1 MVPSPARRLSLLSRT
16 PSHRSHPPRGRLS
29 GLWGLG
35 LRTCVWVPLVS
46 AITLVFTAAALA
58 DVDYTTFIYT
68 NHSGVK
74 VSDLE
79 VSYILQPGGSL
90 LNPTVSQQ
98 PAGAPTPL
106 LTVVGDEVHIDW
118 QGPAIDNGQTVSLT
132 IQCERSLLDTQ
143 FVWWTE
149 YGNVVSGP
157 LGNRPLWPVASKPAI
172 IGNFGT
178 VEDSSLHGG
187 LDIAE
192 AVNQPV
198 RAMMDLTIVGVPIVD
213 VNKPHLGNYIYL
225 SDGTNLYAIAHIK
238 ETLAAHW
245 NDFDPQ
251 PYVPGGE
258 GDVGR
263 TILRGDIIGY
273 VTGRANPGGGTF
285 DHIHL
290 ECSPDC
296 GTIKNPDG
304 TYMTL
309 DDIWDLA
316 RPKRSNPLTA
326 TYDGGTLFMLKDP
339 SASDNQSAP
348 EIGPIFWRPVEN
360 DHVGGFTE
368 FGNAKTATGVRRGT
382 FVNGHVDI
390 IQQITDDQG
399 AALPTADHT
408 RQDTK
413 DTTIPIN
420 EIVVSD
426 PYKVSYKVTGT
437 GVVAGHDIAER
448 TLVEFNQAASVYN
461 DATVAVI
468 YDIIFDIG
476 PDAKTR
482 NVEPPASPPDLPE
495 THPLY
500 NHCYILTNTNGAA
513 PTAANSWNTMAK
525 ANPGNQAD
533 GTGAQVAQNNAEAMF
548 PDGIYEVEGFGYD
561 VGGGLVSFPANK
573 TSTTYLVRVNNWQQT
588 AVPGSLDNSPPA
600 RATETF
606 SKDGQE
612 RSVAHVFLSYGD
624 NSDVFAQGKNYLG
637 GQSYDAYVTHHKP
650 NGWKEGDPYMSG
662 DFRRTVPA
670 DGNGE
675 IPWLKIVNTEDLGG
689 VGKYDLTFDYDDN
702 AAFSWT
708 LDGLGAFEVKIPG
721 STLKELRSGVPT
733 RPWNQGDSWEGGGVP
748 GAGATAFAINGMTTD
763 CQTVVDG
770 NVTVSALYV
779 SGPDA
784 AMCVKIQNG
793 ANLSISNYAN
803 VVDGGCLDLNGGS
816 LNTPE
821 VRLNGGS
828 LVGNGTVTVGQRVRN
843 RGLVSPGHSAGT
855 ITIVGNYVQEA
866 DGVLLMELAGTG
878 PGQFDR
884 LIVNNGMMNLA
895 GTLDVDL
902 INGFVPGW
910 GQSFDLLDWQSLVGK
925 FTTLDLPALSGNLTW
940 DTGNLYSTGGLAITP
955 EPATLALVALG
966 GLGLAW
972 RRPRRRAG
980 R

>member
-35 LRTCVWVPLVS
+35 RRTCVWAPLVS

-132 IQCERSLLDTQ
+132 FQCERSLIDTQ
-143 FVWWTE
+143 YVWWTE

-157 LGNRPLWPVASKPAI
+157 LGDRPLWPVASKPAI

-213 VNKPHLGNYIYL
+213 VSKPHLGNFIYL

-263 TILRGDIIGY
+263 TILRGDILGY

-304 TYMTL
+304 TYKDL

-316 RPKRSNPLTA
+316 RPNRTNPLTA
-326 TYDGGTLFMLKDP
+326 TCDGGTLFMLKDP

-368 FGNAKTATGVRRGT
+368 FGNAKTATDVRRGT

-390 IQQITDDQG
+390 VQQITDDQG

-420 EIVVSD
+420 DIVVSD
-426 PYKVSYKVTGT
+426 PYKVSYRVTGT
-437 GVVAGHDIAER
+437 GPVAGHDIAER
-448 TLVEFNQAASVYN
+448 TLVEFSQKASVYD

-482 NVEPPASPPDLPE
+482 NVQPPASPPALPE

-500 NHCYILTNTNGAA
+500 NHCYILTNTNGAT
-513 PTAANSWNTMAK
+513 PTDANSWNTMAK

-573 TSTTYLVRVNNWQQT
+573 TSTTYLVRVNNWKQT
-588 AVPGSLDNSPPA
+588 AIPGSFLPAANA
-600 RATETF
+600 RADETF

-612 RSVAHVFLSYGD
+612 VSTAHIFLTYLEPSL
-624 NSDVFAQGKNYLG
+624 VKAQGDGYLAAHL
-637 GQSYDAYVTHHKP
+637 YKAYVLDHKP
-650 NGWKEGDPYMSG
+650 NGWKEGDAFLPRVSPKNVG
-662 DFRRTVPA
+662 AGP
-670 DGNGE
+670 DGH
-675 IPWLKIVNTEDLGG
+675 IDWTDIVNTEELG

-708 LDGLGAFEVKIPG
+708 LDGLGGFEVKSPG
-721 STLKELRSGVPT
+721 TTLRELKTIGPQTNWGNGASWQDGHVPDAST
-733 RPWNQGDSWEGGGVP
+733 
-748 GAGATAFAINGMTTD
+748 TAFVINTMTTD
-763 CQTVVDG
+763 CQTVVGG
-770 NVTVSALYV
+770 NATGASLYV

-784 AMCVKIQNG
+784 AMTIKVQNG
-793 ANLSISNYAN
+793 VNLAISNYVN

-828 LVGNGTVTVGQRVRN
+828 LVGNGTVTVSQRVRN

-866 DGVLLMELAGTG
+866 DGVLLMEIAGTG

-972 RRPRRRAG
+972 HRPRRRAG